1 MGFIL
6 DTKDLLKQFDLDHNV
21 VKKIVSFLGS
31 KATRKLRE
39 RKEIFI
45 DAVSLLYSIPR
56 TCEVRGENPRRV
68 VFHLRKYLPHGLFFD
83 DDINYEFYPEMVLA
97 VSQVLTKDFRP
108 STKLLVMAYLA
119 RVLSRKIRE
128 IVFSGERYNLFW
140 TKTMT
145 EFFRFLYDLRVEVRR
160 EEGGLFPLKVFAPKF
175 MVALIIDG
183 DRTSDM
189 FLENITAFGDFVL
202 LIVVW
207 EEKAKI
213 FYPKGAEIGPLREAM
228 SGLIDA
234 EYIEYEA
241 NEDNLTSLARLLK
254 HVLMER
260 PPETWKLGSIVYDLL
275 RVSPE
280 LSGLLSSLNLR
291 LDYTFTIADK
301 PEKYAPSLVAIYT
314 ALKRIGHVPAEK
326 PMRKIS
332 KEMSVSTR
340 EPQTAVLESSRWAVP
355 SPKKRR
361 YSPRILGENL
371 THYLARK
378 VILSLLEAGIDA
390 SGFDEDFLLAHIVLS
405 KIFDFLQNRAFTW
418 SAKIVKAGGV
428 VAFIYLVGTVEGTWY
443 ALLEVRTETEKL
455 GSQLWKKV
463 GQGIYA
469 IRTLWDTVVL
479 LLIAKSREELIDKI
493 DKAITL
499 SGQFNFPALKITFD
513 DCGAYVEDVECTLRE
528 ALIIIET
535 QNWWCKG
542 NFIRIQNTKNET
554 IQLIRVGNDKYI
566 LDVPM
571 ETSEKIEIHRATASI
586 SQLRRIIMEFAYGKN
601 WKKYCRDLKLAFI
614 IPQKGKRG

>member
-6 DTKDLLKQFDLDHNV
+6 DIKDLLKQFNLDYNV

-68 VFHLRKYLPHGLFFD
+68 IFHLRKYLPHGLFFD

-108 STKLLVMAYLA
+108 STKLLVIAYLA

-140 TKTMT
+140 TKTVA
-145 EFFRFLYDLRVEVRR
+145 EFFRFLYDLRVEIRR
-160 EEGGLFPLKVFAPKF
+160 EEGGLFSLKVFTPKF

-183 DRTSDM
+183 DRASDM
-189 FLENITAFGDFVL
+189 FLERITAFGDFVL

-213 FYPKGAEIGPLREAM
+213 FYPKGAEIEPLREAI

-241 NEDNLTSLARLLK
+241 DEDNLTSLASLLK

-280 LSGLLSSLNLR
+280 LSGLLSSLNLH

-314 ALKRIGHVPAEK
+314 ALKRIEYTPIKRYEKDVSEEISTTEKEK
-326 PMRKIS
+326 PVTAPKFA
-332 KEMSVSTR
+332 
-340 EPQTAVLESSRWAVP
+340 EPIFGL
-355 SPKKRR
+355 PKTR
-361 YSPRILGENL
+361 YSHRISREDFA
-371 THYLARK
+371 HYLAK
-378 VILSLLEAGIDA
+378 KAILSLLGANIDV
-390 SGFDEDFLLAHIVLS
+390 SEIDREILLTHIVFS
-405 KIFDFLQNRAFTW
+405 KIFDLLRKRKYVW
-418 SAKIVKAGGV
+418 SAKMMKAGEV
-428 VAFIYLVGTVEGTWY
+428 VAITYLMGTIDGIWY

-455 GSQLWKKV
+455 SSQSWKKV

-469 IRTLWDTVVL
+469 IKTFWDTAML
-479 LLIAKSREELIDKI
+479 LLLAKNIEELVEKI
-493 DKAITL
+493 NKATTL
-499 SGQFNFPALKITFD
+499 SENFSYPVLTVTFD
-513 DCGAYVEDVECTLRE
+513 NCEVYVENMECTLRE
-528 ALIIIET
+528 TLIIIET

-542 NFIRIQNTKNET
+542 NFIKIQNMKNEA
-554 IQLIRVGNDKYI
+554 IQLIRVDNNRYI

-571 ETSEKIEIHRATASI
+571 ETSERIEVHRATV
-586 SQLRRIIMEFAYGKN
+586 LVDELKRIITEFAYRKN
-601 WKKYCRDLKLAFI
+601 WRKYCHNLKLAFV
-614 IPQKGKRG
+614 IPQKKKQP